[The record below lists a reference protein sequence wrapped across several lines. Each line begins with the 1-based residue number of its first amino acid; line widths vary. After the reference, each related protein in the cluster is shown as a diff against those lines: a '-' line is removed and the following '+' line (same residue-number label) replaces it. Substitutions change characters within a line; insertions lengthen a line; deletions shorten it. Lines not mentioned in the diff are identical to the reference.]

1 MIAEKEKKEI
11 ELLTNPQESPCVSII
26 FPTHTRYPHF
36 KEDQQKLKKMLQ
48 KAEEYLGLNYAEATA
63 MPINNKIYAEANSI
77 DFNFH
82 SRSKGL
88 GIFVSPDTA
97 KIVHFPFPVKEK
109 IVIGSNFE
117 TRDIILADSY
127 QLDYWVLCL
136 NERALRLFKGKGME
150 IVEVKDNTFPTE
162 FVDDFAE
169 PKSSR
174 GNSFGYSLK
183 GVKDKSLIKEE
194 RFTAFLRI
202 IDKKLQSYLDLN
214 LKSKL
219 ILSGVKKNINYF
231 EKISEHRDKV
241 IAKVDGN
248 HDYENLKIFSD
259 LVWEQV
265 IDYRANEN
273 EKIFKQFVDAFDT
286 GWTAWGIESV
296 WKAAME
302 GKGLTLLVE
311 KDFSHAG
318 FLGKNEYK
326 LLHHPPASLHKIIT
340 DAVDDVIE
348 IILKK
353 GGNVIFLENGKLN
366 EYNNI
371 GLILRYKAI

>member
-1 MIAEKEKKEI
+1 MIAEKEKRET
-11 ELLTNPQESPCVSII
+11 ELLINPLVSPCVSII
-26 FPTHTRYPHF
+26 LPTHTRYPHF

-48 KAEEYLGLNYAEATA
+48 KAEDYLGINYTEATA
-63 MPINNKIYAEANSI
+63 LPLISKVYEIANSI

-88 GIFVSPDTA
+88 GIFVSSDTT
-97 KIVHFPFPVKEK
+97 KIVHFPFDVKEK
-109 IVIGSNFE
+109 MVIGSNFE

-136 NERALRLFKGKGME
+136 NERSLRLFKGKGME
-150 IVEVKDNTFPTE
+150 LIEVKDGDFPTE
-162 FVDDFAE
+162 FVDDFDE
-169 PKSSR
+169 PKPSR
-174 GNSFGYSLK
+174 GSSYSYSLK
-183 GVKDKSLIKEE
+183 GVKDKSLVKEE

-202 IDKKLQSYLDLN
+202 IDKKLQSYLDI
-214 LKSKL
+214 KSKI

-231 EKISEHRDKV
+231 EKISEHNNKI

-259 LVWEQV
+259 LLWDQV
-265 IDYRANEN
+265 MNYLANEN
-273 EKIFKQFVDAFDT
+273 EKIFKQFVEAFDT

-296 WKAAME
+296 WKAAKE

-311 KDFSHAG
+311 KDFSHSG

-326 LLHHPPASLHKIIT
+326 LLHQPPNGLHKIIA

-348 IILKK
+348 TILKK
-353 GGNVIFLENGKLN
+353 GGKVVFLENGKLKD
-366 EYNNI
+366 YNNI
-371 GLILRYKAI
+371 GLLLRYKEA